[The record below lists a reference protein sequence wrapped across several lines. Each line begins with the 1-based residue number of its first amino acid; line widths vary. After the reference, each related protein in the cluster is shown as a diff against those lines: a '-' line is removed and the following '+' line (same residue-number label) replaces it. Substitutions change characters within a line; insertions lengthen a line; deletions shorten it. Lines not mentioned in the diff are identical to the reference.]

1 MCHWNKITRKVQQLH
16 LPRQARVCKVIKS
29 KQLHWPKT
37 KQEPL
42 SKNFHIILKISN
54 QTNEQPRV
62 KEHSSQQLLFPS
74 VAVLKHKKPWN
85 KGLTNTKSSKIKR
98 EIYLEKVMHKL
109 EVENEAKSGF
119 KISKHDLQHNRFPI
133 CLGLKCIANVV
144 KLSIKYI
151 KFKLQTAW
159 AYDVAPARIYIH
171 GQFKTAKYF
180 PFTVLLLLNWS
191 WLYISNKPGIVISE

>member
-16 LPRQARVCKVIKS
+16 LPRWARVCKVIKS

-42 SKNFHIILKISN
+42 SKHFHIILKISN

-62 KEHSSQQLLFPS
+62 KEHSSQQSLFPS

-85 KGLTNTKSSKIKR
+85 KGLTNTKSSKTKR
-98 EIYLEKVMHKL
+98 EIYFEKVMRKL
-109 EVENEAKSGF
+109 KLQNEAKSGF
-119 KISKHDLQHNRFPI
+119 KISKNDFQHNRFPI
-133 CLGLKCIANVV
+133 CLGLKCIANAV

-159 AYDVAPARIYIH
+159 AYNVAPARINIH
-171 GQFKTAKYF
+171 TSLK
-180 PFTVLLLLNWS
+180 LLS
-191 WLYISNKPGIVISE
+191 ISHLQCFSSLIEAGSI